1 MDSILNKKN
10 EKFNEENRAYTKPN
24 CSMFGTAR
32 L

>member
-1 MDSILNKKN
+1 MDSILNKN
-10 EKFNEENRAYTKPN
+10 EKFNEENRAYTKPD